1 MMTLAEASHG
11 PSWVL
16 YLITVMFL
24 AADVLFISG
33 HGAWLIAGYN
43 TASKSEKAKYDE
55 KKLCRSF
62 GIALLPIP
70 IVLLAAC
77 LFEQVLPASF
87 AYIMCTVIVL
97 DVIAL
102 LIVGNVT
109 GRKNKP

>member
-1 MMTLAEASHG
+1 MTLAEASHG

-43 TASKSEKAKYDE
+43 TASKSEKAMYDE

-62 GIALLPIP
+62 GIGILPIP
-70 IVLLAAC
+70 VVMVVAC

-87 AYIMCTVIVL
+87 AYIICAVIVT
-97 DVIAL
+97 DVIAV
-102 LIVGNVT
+102 LIIGSVT
-109 GRKNKP
+109 GRNNEP